1 MAGTLIGRRR
11 VQEMDDQRGSNDK
24 ISFQRF
30 VGKRIQLGVFQGSS
44 SRREFGKWELRR
56 NIFPKMRRLK
66 EAAVESAFKAVRELE
81 ERLGPVSA
89 AVVGSYAR
97 GDFNQW
103 SDLDVLVVS
112 PNFVGNP
119 LERFEQFVE
128 VSKKVSM
135 HRNNIFD
142 AFGVSPSATA

>member
-1 MAGTLIGRRR
+1 
-11 VQEMDDQRGSNDK
+11 
-24 ISFQRF
+24 
-30 VGKRIQLGVFQGSS
+30 
-44 SRREFGKWELRR
+44 
-56 NIFPKMRRLK
+56 MRRLK